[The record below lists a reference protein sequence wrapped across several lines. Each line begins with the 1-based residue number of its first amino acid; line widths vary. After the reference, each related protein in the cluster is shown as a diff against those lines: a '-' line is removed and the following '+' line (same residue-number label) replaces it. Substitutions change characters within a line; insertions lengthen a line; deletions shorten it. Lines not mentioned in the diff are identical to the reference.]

1 LATSSFVYTATRHF
15 VDYHSVME
23 CSYGSFCITPGGRVP
38 TILCGGHECINKLH
52 HFCQADFESSQES
65 IIGTVESMFK
75 RCLTCLLKEQGCFNP
90 ETCERLGYRISA
102 SGSLVM
108 SASATPAVGSQRSS
122 SRSTEVENAIVGL
135 PIGTAG
141 TSQEQMVIF
150 YSSLLVCL

>member
-1 LATSSFVYTATRHF
+1 MKHLVVAKTREHYRTVPYGTVPYCSFRQAIYGLKWDLAIGNIVFCLYRHSAFCRLSFRHGMQLWKLL
-15 VDYHSVME
+15 H
-23 CSYGSFCITPGGRVP
+23 CSGGRVP

-108 SASATPAVGSQRSS
+108 SASATPAVGSQ
-122 SRSTEVENAIVGL
+122 
-135 PIGTAG
+135 
-141 TSQEQMVIF
+141 
-150 YSSLLVCL
+150 